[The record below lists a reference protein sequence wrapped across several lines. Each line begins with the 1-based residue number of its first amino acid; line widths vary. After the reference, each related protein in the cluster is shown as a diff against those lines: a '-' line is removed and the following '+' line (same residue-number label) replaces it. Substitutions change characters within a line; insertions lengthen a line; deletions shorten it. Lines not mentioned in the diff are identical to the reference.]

1 MKSHYAGLLSLLLIS
16 CSSARFVDSWKN
28 DSLATSFQPDQVLV
42 MAMTENQTARRMFE
56 DRLANEFRTRLVGAS
71 QSYTLANVVPESGGL
86 SEEDLDRLSH
96 DLSAKGFDAILITSV
111 KGVDVH
117 HQHDMGYT
125 NVQSYYGRFGRY
137 YYLYQDI
144 YYQPDRYIEYDIYH
158 VESAYYTLGTG
169 MENNLVWV
177 GSFDLINPRDIGRS
191 ADDYIASLLRRLEK
205 EGILAGN

>member
-1 MKSHYAGLLSLLLIS
+1 MKSLFLGLLSLLLLS

-28 DSLATSFQPDQVLV
+28 ESLSASFQPDQVLV
-42 MAMTENQTARRMFE
+42 MAITENQTARRLFE

-71 QSYTLANVVPESGGL
+71 QSYTMANMVPASGGL
-86 SEEDLDRLSH
+86 SEEELDRLAH

-117 HQHDMGYT
+117 HQHDLGYT

-144 YYQPDRYIEYDIYH
+144 YYQPDRVIEYDIYH

-169 MENNLVWV
+169 MENNLIWI

-191 ADDYIASLLRRLEK
+191 AGDYIASLLRRMEK
-205 EGILAGN
+205 EGILPDA